1 MAEKANQ
8 RENRT
13 STPASNQTLNV
24 YGAPK
29 TPTPKPTPKPA
40 APKVSTLPI
49 KPSTNPL
56 VPGTGLL
63 DLTAPEN
70 AASAR
75 LQAQAD
81 AFFKANPDIDPLTG
95 LKKTT
100 GSGGEVK
107 KDEEKEE
114 IDKDTR
120 DAFALLKDTFSAYG
134 LDTLAGEIEKF
145 MKSGLTTSEAKIEL
159 RKTKAYE
166 DRFYGNKLRSA
177 SNLNVLSEAEYL
189 DLENSYSETLK
200 SYGLQDYFGTAV
212 TAQQKVTRQK
222 AIADVI
228 GNDISAVEF
237 KDRVSTAVNRV
248 SNADAQTKAAFKS
261 FYNINDTELVKYFL
275 DPAKSLVSLKEKAA
289 AAEIGG
295 AASLQGL
302 STTSATAEELAKLGV
317 TKEAA
322 QKGYETIAGVLPTAE
337 KLSAI
342 YDEDKI
348 TYGQKEAEAET
359 FKGLASAKRK
369 REQLT
374 AKEIGTFSGQ
384 AGLARGA
391 LGTKGSF

>member
-8 RENRT
+8 RENRA
-13 STPASNQTLNV
+13 STPAAPQTLNV

-29 TPTPKPTPKPA
+29 TSAPKPAPKPAAKPA
-40 APKVSTLPI
+40 APKTSIPAPRTDAEISKVADELLKTLGTASTTAANLG
-49 KPSTNPL
+49 KTAQD
-56 VPGTGLL
+56 LL
-63 DLTAPEN
+63 KEEQDRLARV
-70 AASAR
+70 AAGAAG
-75 LQAQAD
+75 Q
-81 AFFKANPDIDPLTG
+81 G
-95 LKKTT
+95 
-100 GSGGEVK
+100 
-107 KDEEKEE
+107 KDEEEV
-114 IDKDTR
+114 DKDTR
-120 DAFALLKDTFSAYG
+120 DAFALLKDTFDAYG
-134 LDTLAGEIEKF
+134 LNTLATEIEKF

-212 TAQQKVTRQK
+212 TPEQKVTRQK
-222 AIADVI
+222 AIAAVI

-237 KDRVSTAVNRV
+237 KDRVKTSVDRV
-248 SNADAQTKAAFKS
+248 ANADAQTKAAFKS
-261 FYNINDTELVKYFL
+261 FYNITDTELVKYFL

-302 STTSATAEELAKLGV
+302 STTAANAEELAKLGI
-317 TKEAA
+317 TKEQA
-322 QKGYETIAGVLPTAE
+322 QAGYQKVAEVLPTAQ

-348 TYGQKEAEAET
+348 TYGQTEAEAET

-369 REQLT
+369 REQLVS
-374 AKEIGTFSGQ
+374 KEIGTFSGQ
-384 AGLARGA
+384 SGLAKGALSRGSRGA
-391 LGTKGSF
+391 I